1 MVNKE
6 LKLVSIS
13 LKNFHLDGLFVSY
26 VGSSCID
33 LIVPFDYIILVAD
46 VALQR
51 GYSLQITGYS
61 SSSAYFCKIHK

>member
-6 LKLVSIS
+6 LKIISIT
-13 LKNFHLDGLFVSY
+13 LKNFQIEGLFVSY
-26 VGSSCID
+26 VGTLCID
-33 LIVPFDYIILVAD
+33 LIVPFDKVVLVSD